1 MYFVLIVV
9 VNEWLLLFKENSDL
23 DDKIFILSFSLCYLN
38 E

>member
-23 DDKIFILSFSLCYLN
+23 DDKNFYFKF
-38 E
+38 